1 MSAREIHLERIIGEP
16 VRDSTGRKIGHLEE
30 VRARRVG
37 GELVVV
43 DFLVGKGALVERF
56 SLQLLGL
63 FGVGRAEGLVVPW
76 DKMDLERLCTRCP
89 REELRRFSGAPPE
102 AE

>member
-1 MSAREIHLERIIGEP
+1 MSAREIHLERIVGEP
-16 VRDSTGRKIGHLEE
+16 VFDSTGREIGHLEE

-37 GELVVV
+37 DELVVV

-63 FGVGRAEGLVVPW
+63 LGIGRAEGLIVPW
-76 DKMDLERLCTRCP
+76 DKMDLENLRTRCP
-89 REELRRFSGAPPE
+89 REELRRFSGAPPS
-102 AE
+102 AG